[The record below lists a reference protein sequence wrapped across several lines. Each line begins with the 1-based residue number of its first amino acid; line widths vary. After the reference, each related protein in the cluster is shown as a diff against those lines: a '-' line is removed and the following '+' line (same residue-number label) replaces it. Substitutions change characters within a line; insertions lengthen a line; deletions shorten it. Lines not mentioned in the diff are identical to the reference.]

1 MISNLLGIRP
11 YNLSLYVLALTHK
24 SVSTENSQERLEHL
38 GDSILGACVTAIL
51 YRKYP
56 YENEGSL
63 TQYKSKIVNST
74 SLAEIG
80 RRLGLA
86 QYIIIDPVH
95 AEALNHD
102 RVYEDTVEALIGAIF
117 IDRGFDDSYIFV
129 QKLISEHLSLEEIT
143 KDTNYKEL
151 VRRYAMRKKLKQAQY
166 KTHIDDKGVS
176 CELTFWEDVDIKTIG
191 YGDNKKKA
199 EMDAA
204 KKLLHILGY
213 EEGPMQTQPKN

>member
-1 MISNLLGIRP
+1 MISTLIGIRP
-11 YNLSLYVLALTHK
+11 YNLRLYVLALTHQ
-24 SVSTENSQERLEHL
+24 SVSAEISQERLEHL

-51 YRKYP
+51 YKKYP
-56 YENEGSL
+56 DENEGTL
-63 TQYKSKIVNST
+63 TQYKSKLVNSE

-86 QYIIIDPVH
+86 QYILIDPVA

-117 IDRGFDDSYIFV
+117 LDRGFDDSYKFV
-129 QKLISEHLSLEEIT
+129 QKLISEHVSLDEIT

-151 VRRYAMRKKLKQAQY
+151 ARRYAMRKKLKQAQY
-166 KTHIDDKGVS
+166 KTYIDDEGVVS
-176 CELTFWEDVDIKTIG
+176 CALTFREGENDIKTTG
-191 YGDNKKKA
+191 YGNNKKKA

-204 KKLLHILGY
+204 KKLLDILGY
-213 EEGPMQTQPKN
+213 EE